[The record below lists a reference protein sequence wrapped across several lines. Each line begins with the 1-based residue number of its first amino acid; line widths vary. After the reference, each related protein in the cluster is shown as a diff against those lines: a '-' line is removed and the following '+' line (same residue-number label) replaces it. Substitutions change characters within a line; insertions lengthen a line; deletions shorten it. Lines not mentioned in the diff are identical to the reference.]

1 MEKHTVVAFGR
12 MNPPTVGHQA
22 LVNAVQEHAKK
33 VGGTAEVHLS
43 KSQDAKK
50 NPLSY
55 QDKLGYA
62 QKAFGDVVKDSPAK
76 NPLEVLKG
84 LHGKTD
90 HVTMVT
96 GSDRVEEYK
105 ALLNKYNGH
114 PDHYTFKSINVVSAG
129 DRDPDS
135 EGVEG
140 MSASKM
146 REHAKNKSHEEFSS
160 GLPESLKQH
169 SHELMRK
176 VRSGMGIT
184 ESYNSLIKRIIREN
198 QLSEGRFSS
207 SWVSRLRS
215 LISGETRKQNYSK
228 QWAASLQP
236 PEKSPGLK
244 PRNERSQ
251 YASKR
256 NDSLRFKDDENK
268 VKKEEASL
276 QESYNS
282 FNIAKP
288 AGYGTFMTADD
299 MGLKIKAGFAHH
311 PSVEEEIRELEE
323 IENKKKKQ
331 INSFNHENFSKSKTS
346 NQQFL
351 SD

>member
-1 MEKHTVVAFGR
+1 MERHTVVAFGR

-22 LVNAVQEHAKK
+22 LINAVQEHAKK

-55 QDKLGYA
+55 KDKLGYA
-62 QKAFGDVVKDSPAK
+62 QKAFGNVVKDSEAK
-76 NPLEVLKG
+76 NPLDVLKS
-84 LHGKTD
+84 LHGKAD
-90 HVTMVT
+90 HVTMVA

-105 ALLNKYNGH
+105 NLLNKYNGH

-146 REHAKNKSHEEFSS
+146 REHAKAGEHEHFAS
-160 GLPESLKQH
+160 GLPETLNQH
-169 SHELMRK
+169 SHEIMSK
-176 VRSGMGIT
+176 VRSGMGINEHFAKT
-184 ESYNSLIKRIIREN
+184 IKRIIREN
-198 QLSEGRFSS
+198 QLNEGRFSS
-207 SWVSRLRS
+207 SWMSRLRS
-215 LISGETRKQNYSK
+215 LISGGTRKGNFAK

-236 PEKSPGLK
+236 PEKSPGLR
-244 PRNERSQ
+244 PRDERSQ
-251 YASKR
+251 YGAKH
-256 NDSLRFKDDENK
+256 NASLRFKGDENK
-268 VKKEEASL
+268 MKKEETSL
-276 QESYNS
+276 QESYDS

-288 AGYGTFMTADD
+288 AGYGTLMTAND

-311 PSVEEEIRELEE
+311 PSVEEEIEE
-323 IENKKKKQ
+323 KENKKE
-331 INSFNHENFSKSKTS
+331 INKVNHENYGNITYNSR
-346 NQQFL
+346 FL
-351 SD
+351 SE

>member
-33 VGGTAEVHLS
+33 VGGAAEVHLS
-43 KSQDAKK
+43 KSEDPKK

-55 QDKLGYA
+55 KDKVHYA
-62 QKAFGDVVKDSPAK
+62 QKAFGDVVKDSSAK

-90 HVTMVT
+90 HVTMVA

-105 ALLNKYNGH
+105 NLLNKYNGH

-129 DRDPDS
+129 SRDPDS

-146 REHAKNKSHEEFSS
+146 REHAKSKSHEQFSG
-160 GLPESLKQH
+160 GLPETLKQH
-169 SHELMRK
+169 SHEIMSK
-176 VRSGMGIT
+176 VRTGMGINEQYSKT
-184 ESYNSLIKRIIREN
+184 IKRIIDEKK
-198 QLSEGRFSS
+198 LSEGRFSS
-207 SWVSRLRS
+207 SPESHERS
-215 LISGETRKQNYSK
+215 LISGLTRRINFAK

-236 PEKSPGLK
+236 QQKSPGLK

-251 YASKR
+251 YGAKHNAS
-256 NDSLRFKDDENK
+256 LQFKKDENK
-268 VKKEEASL
+268 PKKIN
-276 QESYNS
+276 ESYDS
-282 FNIAKP
+282 LNIAKP
-288 AGYGTFMTADD
+288 SGYGTLMTAQD
-299 MGLKIKAGFAHH
+299 MGIKMKAGFEHH
-311 PSVEEEIRELEE
+311 PSVEEEIEEL
-323 IENKKKKQ
+323 ENKKKQKQ
-331 INSFNHENFSKSKTS
+331 INRFNYENISITKANNK
-346 NQQFL
+346 QVL
-351 SD
+351 SE

>member
-43 KSQDAKK
+43 KSQDPKK

-55 QDKLGYA
+55 KDKLGYA
-62 QKAFGDVVKDSPAK
+62 QKAFGDVVKDSSAK

-90 HVTMVT
+90 HVTMVA

-105 ALLNKYNGH
+105 NLLNRYNGH

-146 REHAKNKSHEEFSS
+146 REHAKNRSHEEFSS

-169 SHELMRK
+169 SHEMMSK
-176 VRSGMGIT
+176 VRSGMSIK
-184 ESYNSLIKRIIREN
+184 ESYNSLIKRIVREN
-198 QLSEGRFSS
+198 QVSEGRFSS
-207 SWVSRLRS
+207 SPISHNRS
-215 LISGETRKQNYSK
+215 LISGLTRRINFGK

-236 PEKSPGLK
+236 PEKSPGLR
-244 PRNERSQ
+244 PRDERSQ

-256 NDSLRFKDDENK
+256 NESLKFKDNENK
-268 VKKEEASL
+268 VKKEEVSL
-276 QESYNS
+276 RESYES

-299 MGLKIKAGFAHH
+299 IGLKIKAGFAHH
-311 PSVEEEIRELEE
+311 PSVEEEIRELED
-323 IENKKKKQ
+323 KKKKQ
-331 INSFNHENFSKSKTS
+331 INRFNHENFSKANKS
-346 NQQFL
+346 NEQFL

>member
-33 VGGTAEVHLS
+33 IGGTAEVHLS
-43 KSQDAKK
+43 KSQDPKK

-55 QDKLGYA
+55 KDKVSYA
-62 QKAFGDVVKDSPAK
+62 QKAFGDVVKDSSAK

-90 HVTMVT
+90 HVTMVA

-105 ALLNKYNGH
+105 NLLNRYNGH

-169 SHELMRK
+169 SHEMMSR
-176 VRSGMGIT
+176 VRAGMGIN
-184 ESYNSLIKRIIREN
+184 EQYSSIIKRIIYEN
-198 QLSEGRFSS
+198 KLSEGRFSS
-207 SWVSRLRS
+207 SSESHQRS
-215 LISGETRKQNYSK
+215 LISGLTRRINFAK

-251 YASKR
+251 YGAKH
-256 NDSLRFKDDENK
+256 NTSLEFKKDENK
-268 VKKEEASL
+268 SKKIN
-276 QESYNS
+276 ESYDS
-282 FNIAKP
+282 FKIAKP
-288 AGYGTFMTADD
+288 TGYGSLLTAHD
-299 MGLKIKAGFAHH
+299 MGIKMKAGFAHH
-311 PSVEEEIRELEE
+311 PSVEEEIEEL
-323 IENKKKKQ
+323 ENKKKQKQ
-331 INSFNHENFSKSKTS
+331 INRFNHENFSKANKS
-346 NQQFL
+346 NEQFL
-351 SD
+351 CD

>member
-22 LVNAVQEHAKK
+22 LVNAVHEHAKK

-43 KSQDAKK
+43 KSQDPKK

-55 QDKLGYA
+55 KDKLGYA
-62 QKAFGDVVKDSPAK
+62 QKAFGDVVKDSSAK

-90 HVTMVT
+90 HVTMVA

-160 GLPESLKQH
+160 GLPENLKQH
-169 SHELMRK
+169 SHEMMSR
-176 VRSGMGIT
+176 VRSGMGIA

-198 QLSEGRFSS
+198 QISEGRFSS
-207 SWVSRLRS
+207 SWISRLRS
-215 LISGETRKQNYSK
+215 LISGETRKQNFTK

-236 PEKSPGLK
+236 AEKSPGLK

-251 YASKR
+251 YGAKH
-256 NDSLRFKDDENK
+256 NKKIEFKSDENK
-268 VKKEEASL
+268 VEKEEVSL
-276 QESYNS
+276 QESYDS

-288 AGYGTFMTADD
+288 SGYGSFMTAGDI
-299 MGLKIKAGFAHH
+299 GLKIKAGFAHH
-311 PSVEEEIRELEE
+311 PSVEEAIQEL
-323 IENKKKKQ
+323 ENKKKKQ
-331 INSFNHENFSKSKTS
+331 INRFNHENFSKSKLS
-346 NQQFL
+346 DQQFL